1 MKTNVSGI
9 FAGSPLL
16 AVSLLAAMII
26 AAPGVHAQVNRCLDA
41 NGKVVGYGSQCP
53 PGTRQETTGIRN
65 APSAP
70 TSSSRSIAEQDAE
83 FRKRQ
88 IEKQDAQAKAEK
100 SAARQE
106 ERTRA
111 CDSARS
117 YLKTLQSGMRVA
129 RMDPNTG
136 ERVFLGDEDRAREM
150 TTAQRAVDAN
160 CR

>member
-1 MKTNVSGI
+1 MKTNVYRVS
-9 FAGSPLL
+9 AGPLLL
-16 AVSLLAAMII
+16 AVSMLAATI
-26 AAPGVHAQVNRCLDA
+26 AAPAAHAQVNKCLDA
-41 NGKVVGYGSQCP
+41 SGKVVGYGSQCP

-70 TSSSRSIAEQDAE
+70 ASSSRSIAEQEAE

-88 IEKQDAQAKAEK
+88 IEKQDAEAKAEK
-100 SAARQE
+100 SAARRE

-117 YLKTLQSGMRVA
+117 YFKTLQSGMRVA
-129 RMDPNTG
+129 RTDPNTG
-136 ERVFLGDEDRAREM
+136 ERVFLGDGDRAREM
-150 TTAQRAVDAN
+150 ATAQRAVDAN

>member
-1 MKTNVSGI
+1 MKTNASSI
-9 FAGSPLL
+9 SASRLLL
-16 AVSLLAAMII
+16 AVSLLAAT
-26 AAPGVHAQVNRCLDA
+26 AAAHGQVNKCLDA
-41 NGKVVGYGSQCP
+41 SGKVVGYGSQCP

-70 TSSSRSIAEQDAE
+70 ASSSRSIAEQEAE

-106 ERTRA
+106 ERARA

-117 YLKTLQSGMRVA
+117 YLKTLQSGIRVA
-129 RMDPNTG
+129 RTDPNTG
-136 ERVFLGDEDRAREM
+136 ERVFLGDDDRAREM
-150 TTAQRAVDAN
+150 TSAQRAVDES
-160 CR
+160 CK